1 MLSTELD
8 ISNIPDMFKSP
19 GFRLERFEV
28 FNWGTFDQRV
38 WRIETNGENALLTGD
53 IGSGKSTLVDAL
65 TTLLVP
71 AHRVIFNKAA
81 GAESRERSL
90 ASYVRG
96 YYKSEKDDER
106 LAAKSVALRGLGSY
120 SVILGCF
127 RNEHFN
133 ETVTLAQVF
142 WMKDESGQP
151 ERFHLV
157 CERELSIAR
166 DFAGFGEDIQE
177 LKKRLRKMEGATLH
191 DNFPAY
197 GQDFRRRMGLAGEQA
212 LDLFYQTVSMKAV
225 SNITEFVRNHMLE
238 DPNIEPRIT
247 ELCRLFDNLNAA
259 HEAVIKAEGQIA
271 RLAPLVDNCH
281 SHEILIASVAE
292 SERLR
297 EALSAWIAQRKHG
310 LLGDMITRFNLD
322 LLRLEDEAGQQQTA
336 IGQYHEQQSDLKQAI
351 ADNGGRRIEE
361 IAGLISQREEER
373 ERRKN
378 AYDEYADACQQL
390 ELPRAQSLDTFH
402 DNRRKAVELKINIEQ
417 DKAKQTDERD
427 QLKISIHAVDE
438 KCKVLLA
445 EIDSLKKR
453 KSNIDSRMLLLR
465 ATLCE
470 ALNIPESELPFAGE
484 LIQVRKE
491 EAAWE
496 GAIERVLH
504 GFGLS
509 LLVADAHYKDVSA
522 YVDRTHLSGR
532 LVYFR
537 TSAETRA
544 VALLSP
550 LSLANKI
557 EIKTDSASDKWMI
570 GQWLLSELARG
581 YDYVCCDNLDEFRR
595 HPKALTRQGQVKA
608 GGVRHEKDD
617 RNRIDD
623 RSRYV
628 LGWSNEGKISALEAQ
643 LEQRQTEGTTLLSKL
658 VKIDSSLKKLNK
670 HQSALLELLRPAEFS
685 VIDWPQIVAQIHG
698 LQEEKRELEQSSD
711 VLRSLNQRLAEIAK
725 QLETGSLNLI
735 ELRDQIGG
743 KKKDLSNA
751 QSDLVDAKNILEQL
765 PESERVICFAGLD
778 KQALEALENKL
789 PNTPK
794 QCVDAE
800 KQLRGWLQARIDKS
814 RKKAGEISNLIIAAM
829 QQYIAAYP
837 ADSREVNASLD
848 SSTAFRL
855 MLEHLTAEDLPRFKS
870 KFKELLNKNTIN
882 EVALLQN
889 KLDQESRTIQNKID
903 IINRSLKQIEY
914 GSGTYIQLI
923 PDPDPDM
930 EIRQFKEDLKGC
942 LANTL
947 TGTVSGV
954 GAEDE
959 LYTEHRFALVKKI
972 IDRFNGRQDTT
983 EADRRWMRKVTDVR
997 NWYRFSASERW
1008 TEDSTE
1014 KEFYSDSA
1022 GKSGGQK
1029 EKLAYTILAS
1039 ALAYQYGIDQ
1049 QNRSTRAFRFV
1060 MIDEAFGRGSDE
1072 SARYGLEL
1080 FAKLGLQL
1088 LIVTPLQKIHVIE
1101 NYVRSV
1107 HLVHNKDGNDS
1118 MIRSLTIAEYRE
1130 EKARSHNQPLGDRSL
1145 VA

>member
-1 MLSTELD
+1 MLSTEPD
-8 ISNIPDMFKSP
+8 ISNTPDMPKTP

-28 FNWGTFDQRV
+28 FNWGTFDQHI
-38 WRIETNGENALLTGD
+38 WRIEANGENALLTGD

-71 AHRVIFNKAA
+71 AHRVVFNKAA
-81 GAESRERSL
+81 GAETRERSL

-120 SVILGCF
+120 SVILGSF

-142 WMKDESGQP
+142 WMKDDKGQP

-157 CERELSIAR
+157 SERELSIAQ
-166 DFAGFGEDIQE
+166 DFSGFGVDIQE
-177 LKKRLRKMEGATLH
+177 LKKRLRKMEAVTLH
-191 DNFPAY
+191 DSFPAY

-238 DPNIEPRIT
+238 DPDIEPRIS

-271 RLAPLVDNCH
+271 RLTPLAQNCRN
-281 SHEILIASVAE
+281 HELLVASVAE

-310 LLGDMITRFNLD
+310 LLEEMIARFNLEI
-322 LLRLEDEAGQQQTA
+322 LRLEDDAKQQQTA
-336 IGQYHEQQSDLKQAI
+336 IDHYHGQLSDLKQAI
-351 ADNGGRRIEE
+351 ADHGGRRIEE
-361 IAGLISQREEER
+361 IAGLISQLEKER
-373 ERRKN
+373 DRRKT
-378 AYDEYADACQQL
+378 AYDEYANACQQL

-402 DNRRKAVELKINIEQ
+402 DNRRLAVELEHDIEQ
-417 DKAKQTDERD
+417 GKEKQTGERD
-427 QLKISIHAVDE
+427 QIKVAIHTVDT
-438 KCKVLLA
+438 KCNELVS

-453 KSNIDSRMLLLR
+453 KSNIPSPMLRLR
-465 ATLCE
+465 ESLCK

-484 LIQVRKE
+484 LVQVRKE
-491 EAAWE
+491 ENAWE

-509 LLVADAHYKDVSA
+509 LLVTEAHYKDVSA
-522 YVDRTHLSGR
+522 YVDRTHLAGR

-537 TSAETRA
+537 TSAEVRP
-544 VALLSP
+544 VASLAP
-550 LSLANKI
+550 QSLANKV
-557 EIKTDSASDKWMI
+557 EIKADSTSY
-570 GQWLLSELARG
+570 QWLISELARG
-581 YDYVCCDNLDEFRR
+581 YDYLCCDNMDEFRR
-595 HPKALTRQGQVKA
+595 YPKALTRQGQVKA

-617 RNRIDD
+617 RSRIDD

-628 LGWSNEGKISALEAQ
+628 LGWSNEGKIRALEAQ
-643 LEQRQTEGTTLLSKL
+643 LKDRQTEGEALLKR
-658 VKIDSSLKKLNK
+658 LKKAEDALKELDK
-670 HQSALLELLRPAEFS
+670 HQAALLELLRPAEFS
-685 VIDWPQIVAQIHG
+685 LIDWSQTVAQIHQ

-711 VLRSLNQRLAEIAK
+711 ILRSLNARLAEVAK
-725 QLETGSLNLI
+725 QLEILNKQLI
-735 ELRDQIGG
+735 ELRDKIGG
-743 KKKDLSNA
+743 KKNEQSNA
-751 QSDLVDAKNILEQL
+751 QSELVDAKSILEQL
-765 PESERVICFAGLD
+765 PESERAICFVSLD
-778 KQALEALENKL
+778 KHASEALEGKL

-794 QCVDAE
+794 QCGDAE
-800 KQLRGWLQARIDKS
+800 KQMRNWLQSRIDKT
-814 RKKAGEISNLIIAAM
+814 RKKAGEISNFIIAAM

-837 ADSREVNASLD
+837 ADCREVNASLD
-848 SSTAFRL
+848 SSAEFMRMLNHL
-855 MLEHLTAEDLPRFKS
+855 MAEDLPRFKS
-870 KFKELLNKNTIN
+870 RFKELLNKNTIN

-889 KLDQESRTIQNKID
+889 KLDQESHTIRDKID
-903 IINRSLKQIEY
+903 TINRSLIQIEY
-914 GSGTYIQLI
+914 DSGTYIQLI

-930 EIRQFKEDLKGC
+930 EIRQFKADLTGC
-942 LANTL
+942 LAHTA
-947 TGTVSGV
+947 TATVSGA
-954 GAEDE
+954 GLEDE
-959 LYTEHRFALVKKI
+959 PYAEHRFALVKKI

-983 EADRRWMRKVTDVR
+983 QADRSWTRKVTDVR

-1008 TEDSTE
+1008 KEDGKE

-1107 HLVHNKDGNDS
+1107 HLVHNQEGKNS
-1118 MIRSLTIAEYRE
+1118 MVRSLTIAEYLE
-1130 EKARSHNQPLGDRSL
+1130 EKARSQAVKS
-1145 VA
+1145 

>member
-1 MLSTELD
+1 MPSTELD
-8 ISNIPDMFKSP
+8 ISQSTDLIKSP
-19 GFRLERFEV
+19 GFRLDHFEV
-28 FNWGTFDQRV
+28 LNWGTFDKRI
-38 WRIETNGENALLTGD
+38 WRIGTKGENALLTGD

-71 AHRVIFNKAA
+71 SNRVTFNKAA
-81 GAESRERSL
+81 GAETRERSL

-106 LAAKSVALRGLGSY
+106 LAAKSVALRGMGSY
-120 SVILGCF
+120 SVILGRF
-127 RNEHFN
+127 RNEHFD

-142 WMKDESGQP
+142 WMKDDKGQP
-151 ERFHLV
+151 ERFHV
-157 CERELSIAR
+157 VSERELSIAR
-166 DFAGFGEDIQE
+166 DFSGFGEDIQE
-177 LKKRLRKMEGATLH
+177 LKKRLRKMEAVTLH
-191 DNFPAY
+191 DSFASY

-238 DPNIEPRIT
+238 DPDIEPRII

-259 HEAVIKAEGQIA
+259 HEAVIKAEAQIA
-271 RLAPLVDNCH
+271 RLTPLVGNCR
-281 SHEILIASVAE
+281 SHEVLLASVTE

-297 EALSAWIAQRKHG
+297 EALAAWIAQRKLG
-310 LLGDMITRFNLD
+310 LLAEMIARFNLD
-322 LLRLEDEAGQQQTA
+322 ILRMEDEARQQQAA
-336 IGQYHEQQSDLKQAI
+336 IGLHHDQQSKLKQAI

-361 IAGLISQREEER
+361 IATLILQLEKER
-373 ERRKN
+373 DRRKS
-378 AYDEYADACQQL
+378 AYDEYANACQQL

-402 DNRRKAVELKINIEQ
+402 DNRRKAAEFKNSIEL
-417 DKAKQTDERD
+417 DKAKHSNERD
-427 QLKISIHAVDE
+427 RLKISIHAVDE
-438 KCKVLLA
+438 ICKVLVA
-445 EIDSLKKR
+445 EIASLKQR

-465 ATLCE
+465 ASLCE
-470 ALNIPESELPFAGE
+470 ALDIPESELPFAGE

-491 EAAWE
+491 ESAWE

-509 LLVADAHYKDVSA
+509 LLVTDAHYSAVSA
-522 YVDRTHLSGR
+522 YVDRTHLAGR

-537 TSAETRA
+537 TSAEARPPVSLA
-544 VALLSP
+544 SQ
-550 LSLANKI
+550 SLANKI
-557 EIKTDSASDKWMI
+557 EIKADSASY
-570 GQWLLSELARG
+570 QWLMSELARG
-581 YDYVCCDNLDEFRR
+581 YDYVCSDNMDEFRR
-595 HPKALTRQGQVKA
+595 HPKALTRQGQVKS

-617 RNRIDD
+617 RSRIDD

-628 LGWSNEGKISALEAQ
+628 LGWSNKGKICALETQ
-643 LEQRQTEGTTLLSKL
+643 LEHHQAEGEALLGRL
-658 VKIDSSLKKLNK
+658 VKTEAALKDLDK
-670 HQSALLELLRPAEFS
+670 HQAALLELLRPAEFS
-685 VIDWPQIVAQIHG
+685 VIDWAQTVAQIHR
-698 LQEEKRELEQSSD
+698 LQEERRELEQSSD
-711 VLRSLNQRLAEIAK
+711 VLRSLNAQLAETAK
-725 QLETGSLNLI
+725 QLEMANKQLGELQSGIGSQ
-735 ELRDQIGG
+735 RT
-743 KKKDLSNA
+743 DLGNA
-751 QSDLVDAKNILEQL
+751 QSDLLEAKNILAQL
-765 PESERVICFAGLD
+765 PDNERAICFSDLD
-778 KQALEALENKL
+778 KQAVEALNGKL

-794 QCVDAE
+794 QCAE
-800 KQLRGWLQARIDKS
+800 AETQVRKWLQYRIDS
-814 RKKAGEISNLIIAAM
+814 TRKKAGDISNLIIAAM

-837 ADSREVNASLD
+837 ADCREVNASLD

-855 MLEHLTAEDLPRFKS
+855 MLDHLMAEDLPRFKS

-903 IINRSLKQIEY
+903 IINRSLDQIEY
-914 GSGTYIQLI
+914 GSGTYIQLV

-947 TGTVSGV
+947 TG
-954 GAEDE
+954 AEDE

-972 IDRFNGRQDTT
+972 IDRLNGRQDTT

-1008 TEDSTE
+1008 REDATE

-1039 ALAYQYGIDQ
+1039 ALAYQYGIDRQ
-1049 QNRSTRAFRFV
+1049 SRSTRTFRFV

-1107 HLVHNKDGNDS
+1107 HLVHNNNGNDS
-1118 MIRSLTIAEYRE
+1118 VIRSLTIAEFRE
-1130 EKARSHNQPLGDRSL
+1130 EKARSRTVSP
-1145 VA
+1145 

>member
-1 MLSTELD
+1 MPSTELD
-8 ISNIPDMFKSP
+8 ISSAPDPIKSP
-19 GFRLERFEV
+19 GFRLDHFEV
-28 FNWGTFDQRV
+28 LNWGTFNKRI
-38 WRIETNGENALLTGD
+38 WRIGTKGENALLTGD

-71 AHRVIFNKAA
+71 SNRVTFNKAA
-81 GAESRERSL
+81 GAETRERNL

-106 LAAKSVALRGLGSY
+106 LAAKSVALRGMGSY
-120 SVILGCF
+120 SVILGRF
-127 RNEHFN
+127 RNENFD

-142 WMKDESGQP
+142 WMKDDKGQP
-151 ERFHLV
+151 ERFHV
-157 CERELSIAR
+157 VSERELTIAR
-166 DFAGFGEDIQE
+166 DFSGFGEDIQE
-177 LKKRLRKMEGATLH
+177 LKKRLRKMDEVTLH
-191 DNFPAY
+191 DSFASY

-238 DPNIEPRIT
+238 DPDIEPHII

-259 HEAVIKAEGQIA
+259 HEAVIKAEAQIA
-271 RLAPLVDNCH
+271 RLAPLVGNCR
-281 SHEILIASVAE
+281 SHEVLLASVNE
-292 SERLR
+292 SEHLR
-297 EALSAWIAQRKHG
+297 EALAAWSAQRKHG
-310 LLGDMITRFNLD
+310 LLADMITRFNLD
-322 LLRLEDEAGQQQTA
+322 MLRMEDEARQQQAA
-336 IGQYHEQQSDLKQAI
+336 IDQYHDQQSQLKQAI

-361 IAGLISQREEER
+361 IAAQILQLEQER
-373 ERRKN
+373 ERRKA
-378 AYDEYADACQQL
+378 AYEEYANACQQL

-402 DNRRKAVELKINIEQ
+402 DNRRKAAELKNAIEQ
-417 DKAKQTDERD
+417 DKAKHSGERD

-438 KCKVLLA
+438 KCKVLVT
-445 EIDSLKKR
+445 EIASLKQR
-453 KSNIDSRMLLLR
+453 KSNIDSRMLHLR
-465 ATLCE
+465 ASLCE
-470 ALNIPESELPFAGE
+470 ALNILESELPFAGE
-484 LIQVRKE
+484 LLQVHKE
-491 EAAWE
+491 ESAWE

-509 LLVADAHYKDVSA
+509 LLVTEAHYATVSA
-522 YVDRTHLSGR
+522 YVDRTHLAGR

-537 TSAETRA
+537 TSAEARLPA
-544 VALLSP
+544 SLSP
-550 LSLANKI
+550 QSLANKI
-557 EIKTDSASDKWMI
+557 EIKADSASY
-570 GQWLLSELARG
+570 QWLVSELARG
-581 YDYVCCDNLDEFRR
+581 YDYVCSDNMDEFRR
-595 HPKALTRQGQVKA
+595 HPKALTRQGQVKS

-617 RNRIDD
+617 RSRIDD

-628 LGWSNEGKISALEAQ
+628 LGWSNEGKIRALEAQ
-643 LEQRQTEGTTLLSKL
+643 LEQHQREGTALLGRL
-658 VKIDSSLKKLNK
+658 AKIETALKALDT
-670 HQSALLELLRPAEFS
+670 QQAALLELLRPAEFA
-685 VIDWPQIVAQIHG
+685 VIDWAQTVAQIHK
-698 LQEEKRELEQSSD
+698 LQKERRALEQSSD
-711 VLRSLNQRLAEIAK
+711 VLRSLNEQLAETAK
-725 QLETGSLNLI
+725 QLAAANKHLGELQSGIGS
-735 ELRDQIGG
+735 
-743 KKKDLSNA
+743 KKTDLGNA
-751 QSDLVDAKNILEQL
+751 QSELLEAQSILAQL
-765 PESERVICFAGLD
+765 PESERAICFSALD
-778 KQALEALENKL
+778 KHAVEALDGKL
-789 PNTPK
+789 PSTPK
-794 QCVDAE
+794 QCAE
-800 KQLRGWLQARIDKS
+800 AETQVRKWLQSRIDS
-814 RKKAGEISNLIIAAM
+814 TRRKAGELSNLIIAAM
-829 QQYIAAYP
+829 QQYIADYP
-837 ADSREVNASLD
+837 ADCREVNASLD

-855 MLEHLTAEDLPRFKS
+855 MLDHLLAEDLPRFKS

-882 EVALLQN
+882 KVALLQN

-903 IINRSLKQIEY
+903 TINRSLDQIEY
-914 GSGTYIQLI
+914 GSGTYIQLV

-947 TGTVSGV
+947 T

-972 IDRFNGRQDTT
+972 IDRFNGRQDST

-1008 TEDSTE
+1008 KEDGAE

-1049 QNRSTRAFRFV
+1049 QRRSTRTFRFV

-1107 HLVHNKDGNDS
+1107 HLVHNNNGNDS
-1118 MIRSLTIAEYRE
+1118 VIRSLTIAEYRE
-1130 EKARSHNQPLGDRSL
+1130 EKARNQATAP
-1145 VA
+1145 

>member
-1 MLSTELD
+1 MLSTE
-8 ISNIPDMFKSP
+8 IDMFKTP

-28 FNWGTFDQRV
+28 FNWGTFDRRV

-71 AHRVIFNKAA
+71 AHRVVFNKAA
-81 GAESRERSL
+81 GAETRERSL

-127 RNEHFN
+127 RNDHFN
-133 ETVTLAQVF
+133 EIVTLAQVF
-142 WMKDESGQP
+142 WMKDDKGQP

-157 CERELSIAR
+157 SERELSIAQ
-166 DFAGFGEDIQE
+166 DFSGFGEDIQE
-177 LKKRLRKMEGATLH
+177 LKKRLRKMEAVTLY
-191 DNFPAY
+191 DSFPEY
-197 GQDFRRRMGLAGEQA
+197 GKDFRRRMGLAGEQA

-238 DPNIEPRIT
+238 DPDVEPRIT
-247 ELCRLFDNLNAA
+247 NLCRLFDNLNAA

-271 RLAPLVDNCH
+271 RLTPLVQNCR
-281 SHEILIASVAE
+281 SHELLIASVAE

-297 EALSAWIAQRKHG
+297 EALAAWIAQHKHG
-310 LLGDMITRFNLD
+310 LLEEMITRLNLEI
-322 LLRLEDEAGQQQTA
+322 LRMEDEARQQQTA
-336 IGQYHEQQSDLKQAI
+336 IDHYHEQQSELKQAI

-361 IAGLISQREEER
+361 IAGLVSQLEKDRD
-373 ERRKN
+373 RRKN
-378 AYDEYADACQQL
+378 AYDEYAEACQRL
-390 ELPRAQSLDTFH
+390 ELPRAKSLDTFH
-402 DNRRKAVELKINIEQ
+402 DNRRKAVELKHDIEL
-417 DKAKQTDERD
+417 DKVNQTVERD
-427 QLKISIHAVDE
+427 NIKVSIHTVDT
-438 KCKVLLA
+438 KCNELIA

-453 KSNIDSRMLLLR
+453 KSNIDSRMLLMR
-465 ATLCE
+465 ETLCE

-491 EAAWE
+491 ESAWE

-509 LLVADAHYKDVSA
+509 LLVAEAHYSAVSA
-522 YVDRTHLSGR
+522 YVDRTHLAGR

-537 TSAETRA
+537 TAAEVRP
-544 VALLSP
+544 VASLAP
-550 LSLANKI
+550 QSLANKI
-557 EIKTDSASDKWMI
+557 EIKADSPSY
-570 GQWLLSELARG
+570 QWLMGELARG
-581 YDYVCCDNLDEFRR
+581 YDYVCSDNLDEFRR
-595 HPKALTRQGQVKA
+595 HPKALTRQGQVKT

-617 RNRIDD
+617 RSRIDD

-628 LGWSNEGKISALEAQ
+628 LGWSNEGKIHALETQ
-643 LEQRQTEGTTLLSKL
+643 LEHRQAEGNGLLGRL
-658 VKIDSSLKKLNK
+658 VKTEATLKDLDK
-670 HQSALLELLRPAEFS
+670 HQAALLELLRPAEFS
-685 VIDWPQIVAQIHG
+685 LIDWQQTVAQIHQ

-711 VLRSLNQRLAEIAK
+711 TLRTLNSRLEVVTG
-725 QLETGSLNLI
+725 QLKESNQKIG
-735 ELRDQIGG
+735 ELQTNIGG
-743 KKKDLSNA
+743 KNTERSSA
-751 QSDLVDAKNILEQL
+751 QSELVDANNILEQL
-765 PESERVICFAGLD
+765 PESERAVCFASLD
-778 KQALEALENKL
+778 KHASEALEAKL
-789 PNTPK
+789 PNTSR
-794 QCVDAE
+794 QYGDAE
-800 KQLRGWLQARIDKS
+800 KQMRKWLQSRIDNTRDKVG
-814 RKKAGEISNLIIAAM
+814 KISETIIRVM

-837 ADSREVNASLD
+837 ADCREVNASLD
-848 SSTAFRL
+848 SSAEFRR
-855 MLEHLTAEDLPRFKS
+855 MLEHLMAEDLPHFKS

-903 IINRSLKQIEY
+903 TINRSLNQIEY
-914 GSGTYIQLI
+914 DSGTFIQLI

-947 TGTVSGV
+947 T

-1008 TEDSTE
+1008 KEDGTE

-1039 ALAYQYGIDQ
+1039 ALAYQYGVHQSDMGQ

-1107 HLVHNKDGNDS
+1107 HLVHNKEGNDS

-1130 EKARSHNQPLGDRSL
+1130 EKARSQTVIS
-1145 VA
+1145 

>member
-1 MLSTELD
+1 
-8 ISNIPDMFKSP
+8 
-19 GFRLERFEV
+19 
-28 FNWGTFDQRV
+28 
-38 WRIETNGENALLTGD
+38 ALP
-53 IGSGKSTLVDAL
+53 I
-65 TTLLVP
+65 
-71 AHRVIFNKAA
+71 
-81 GAESRERSL
+81 
-90 ASYVRG
+90 
-96 YYKSEKDDER
+96 YK
-106 LAAKSVALRGLGSY
+106 
-120 SVILGCF
+120 
-127 RNEHFN
+127 
-133 ETVTLAQVF
+133 
-142 WMKDESGQP
+142 GQP

-157 CERELSIAR
+157 SERELTIAR
-166 DFAGFGEDIQE
+166 DFSGFGEDIQE
-177 LKKRLRKMEGATLH
+177 LKKRLRKMAATTLY
-191 DNFPAY
+191 DSFSEY
-197 GQDFRRRMGLAGEQA
+197 GKDFRRRMGLAGEQA

-238 DPNIEPRIT
+238 DPDIEPRIT
-247 ELCRLFDNLNAA
+247 GLCRLFDNLNAA

-271 RLAPLVDNCH
+271 RLAPLADNCRN
-281 SHEILIASVAE
+281 HESLVAGVAE

-297 EALSAWIAQRKHG
+297 EALAAWIAQRKHG
-310 LLGDMITRFNLD
+310 LLAEMIARFKLEI
-322 LLRLEDEAGQQQTA
+322 LRMEDEAGQQQTA
-336 IGQYHEQQSDLKQAI
+336 IDQYHEQQSELKQAI

-361 IAGLISQREEER
+361 IAGLIAQLEKER
-373 ERRKN
+373 ERRKK
-378 AYDEYADACQQL
+378 AYDEYAAACQQL

-402 DNRRKAVELKINIEQ
+402 DNRRKAAELKHGFEQ
-417 DKAKQTDERD
+417 DKAKQADERD
-427 QLKISIHAVDE
+427 RLKISIHSVDT
-438 KCKVLLA
+438 KCNELVA
-445 EIDSLKKR
+445 EIGSLKKR

-465 ATLCE
+465 ETLCA

-484 LIQVRKE
+484 LIRVRKE
-491 EAAWE
+491 ESAWE

-509 LLVADAHYKDVSA
+509 LLVPEAHYAAVSA
-522 YVDRTHLSGR
+522 YVDRTHLAGR

-537 TSAETRA
+537 TATEARP
-544 VALLSP
+544 VASLAP
-550 LSLANKI
+550 QSLANKV
-557 EIKTDSASDKWMI
+557 EIKADSPSYP
-570 GQWLLSELARG
+570 WLMSELARG
-581 YDYVCCDNLDEFRR
+581 YDYVCSDNMDEFRR
-595 HPKALTRQGQVKA
+595 HPKALTRQGQVKT

-617 RNRIDD
+617 RTAIGD

-628 LGWSNEGKISALEAQ
+628 LGWSNEEKIRALAAQ
-643 LEQRQTEGTTLLSKL
+643 LEHHQAEGNALLGRL
-658 VKIDSSLKKLNK
+658 VKTEAALKELDK
-670 HQSALLELLRPAEFS
+670 HQAALLELLRPTEFS
-685 VIDWPQIVAQIHG
+685 LIDWSQTVAQIHR

-711 VLRSLNQRLAEIAK
+711 TLRTLNASLENVTG
-725 QLETGSLNLI
+725 QLKESNRKLGELQTG
-735 ELRDQIGG
+735 IGG
-743 KKKDLSNA
+743 KNIELSNA
-751 QSDLVDAKNILEQL
+751 QSDLADAHIILQQL
-765 PESERVICFAGLD
+765 PEPERAICFGSLD
-778 KQALEALENKL
+778 KQAGEALEGKL
-789 PNTPK
+789 PNTPR
-794 QCVDAE
+794 QCSDAE
-800 KQLRGWLQARIDKS
+800 KQMRNWLQSRIDKT

-837 ADSREVNASLD
+837 ADCREVNASLD
-848 SSTAFRL
+848 SSAEFQRMLNHL
-855 MLEHLTAEDLPRFKS
+855 MAEDLPRFKS
-870 KFKELLNKNTIN
+870 RFKELLNKNTIN

-903 IINRSLKQIEY
+903 TINRSLNQIEY
-914 GSGTYIQLI
+914 DSGTFIQLV

-947 TGTVSGV
+947 T

-972 IDRFNGRQDTT
+972 IDRFNGRQDST
-983 EADRRWMRKVTDVR
+983 EADRRWTRKVTDVR

-1008 TEDSTE
+1008 KEDGAE

-1107 HLVHNKDGNDS
+1107 HLVHNQGGNNS

-1130 EKARSHNQPLGDRSL
+1130 EKARF
-1145 VA
+1145 A